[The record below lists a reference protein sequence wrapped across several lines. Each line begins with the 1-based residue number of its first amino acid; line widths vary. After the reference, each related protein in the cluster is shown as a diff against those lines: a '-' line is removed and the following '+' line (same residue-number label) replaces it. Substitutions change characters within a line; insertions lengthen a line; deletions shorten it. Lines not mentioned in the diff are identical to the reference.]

1 LWLQR
6 RCALSHQPGSNSDH
20 RACSTVQLSLLKLLL
35 KYEIWQKGCSVPLI
49 VLARICQFNLTT
61 SFEKSTRPKVTAL
74 QACQIL
80 FRLSDRIMTCFG
92 VCMSLRQATL
102 PAQSTSHL
110 DRSPCHPST
119 SGRSHT
125 DSRPWR
131 NCRSDNPAHL
141 TQRRFAALGRRS
153 RNFGTSL
160 NAASEGKQV
169 WLSVGCCPHRYV

>member
-1 LWLQR
+1 MQHY
-6 RCALSHQPGSNSDH
+6 ATLSPQTYAQVRNL
-20 RACSTVQLSLLKLLL
+20 A
-35 KYEIWQKGCSVPLI
+35 KGLFRIPLI

-61 SFEKSTRPKVTAL
+61 SFENSTRPKFTAL

-80 FRLSDRIMTCFG
+80 FRLSDKIMTCFG

-110 DRSPCHPST
+110 DRSPCYPST

-125 DSRPWR
+125 DSQQWR

-169 WLSVGCCPHRYV
+169 WLSVGCYPRRYVKEVGKMCAQWACRF